1 MPCLLESCRYVLDCV
16 RVFAQLAP
24 RVLPG
29 VADPSL
35 YAYRL
40 LLFYQV
46 FVQELVGYFISTTST
61 CWWYMPCRDPSFHD
75 DVSCVDL
82 VVELS

>member
-35 YAYRL
+35 YTYRL
-40 LLFYQV
+40 LLFYQGV
-46 FVQELVGYFISTTST
+46 CCLLVQLCPGISRIF
-61 CWWYMPCRDPSFHD
+61 YINHFYL
-75 DVSCVDL
+75 L
-82 VVELS
+82 VVHAMQGPIDGFLS